1 VRRRD
6 VLRTIAMKH
15 LNELESL
22 SYDEVYQRFFDR
34 VEAFEELDENGRRLQ
49 IEIMAFADDPPV
61 TEKFP
66 VIRLVVLVSN
76 GGLSDLAPVS
86 ADTLFQRS

>member
-1 VRRRD
+1 
-6 VLRTIAMKH
+6 MKH
-15 LNELESL
+15 LSELESL
-22 SYDEVYQRFFDR
+22 SYDEIYQRFFDR
-34 VEAFEELDENGRRLQ
+34 VEAFEELDENGRKLQ

-86 ADTLFQRS
+86 ADRLVQRS